1 MVKSISSLRAL
12 VALAIVAACA
22 FGCNRLPDRP
32 EDLPEL
38 YPLEI
43 VATFGGKPVEGVT
56 VSMTSLDPALKKWR
70 SGGQTDAEGRVV
82 IRTGMYFDGAP
93 EGEFKLSFQKQQER
107 VGDTLE
113 DMQPL
118 SLIPLKYSP
127 ARSELTVEVKPNR
140 KKTEL
145 VFELDGGEEIV
156 AVPKGATLGPR
167 KGSRRIR

>member
-1 MVKSISSLRAL
+1 MKKTTKNNQSAL
-12 VALAIVAACA
+12 VALLVVVATCA
-22 FGCNRLPDRP
+22 LGCKRLPDRP
-32 EDLPEL
+32 EDLPKL
-38 YPLEI
+38 YPIEI
-43 VATFGGKPVEGVT
+43 VATFGGEPIEGVT
-56 VSMTSLDPALKKWR
+56 VGMTSTDPALKKWR

-82 IRTGMYFDGAP
+82 VRTGMYFEGAP
-93 EGEFKLSFQKQQER
+93 EGEFKLSFQKLQER

-127 ARSELTVEVKPNR
+127 ARTELTVEVKPNP

-145 VFELDGGEEIV
+145 VFELDGGEEVV

-167 KGSRRIR
+167 KGR